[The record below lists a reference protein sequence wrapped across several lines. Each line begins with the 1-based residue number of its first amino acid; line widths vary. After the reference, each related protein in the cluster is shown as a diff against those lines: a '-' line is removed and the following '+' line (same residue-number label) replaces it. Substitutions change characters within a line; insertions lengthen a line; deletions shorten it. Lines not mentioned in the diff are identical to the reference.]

1 MVKQS
6 SKIALGGIVAA
17 LSVVFML
24 LTIIPS
30 MTFVLPAVSGVLL
43 MVVVIE
49 VNKRWAFMVYVAV
62 GLIAMFTVPDRMAAV
77 MYVLFFGYYPILKAL
92 LESKLPRVAE
102 WIVKFIV
109 FNASILA
116 AYALLTFVFGI
127 PFIEMDFLT
136 ERGVPVWGIIVIAL
150 AAGNLVFWI
159 YDLAL
164 SRLVE
169 AYLNR
174 WRKNFKRIF
183 K

>member
-1 MVKQS
+1 
-6 SKIALGGIVAA
+6 
-17 LSVVFML
+17 
-24 LTIIPS
+24 
-30 MTFVLPAVSGVLL
+30 
-43 MVVVIE
+43 MVV
-49 VNKRWAFMVYVAV
+49 
-62 GLIAMFTVPDRMAAV
+62 
-77 MYVLFFGYYPILKAL
+77 
-92 LESKLPRVAE
+92 

-136 ERGVPVWGIIVIAL
+136 ERGVPVWGIIVIVL